1 MFKGTLHQQISEEI
15 LKKIVM
21 KTRIYFLDNLRTF
34 LIFLVVV
41 LHAGLVYES
50 VLENTWIVCDPM
62 KNNSIGLIRMYLD
75 LFVMFIIFFIS
86 GYFVPYSVKNKSS
99 LDFLKTKFIRIF
111 VPWIIAVF
119 TLIPAYK
126 AIFLFSRGLPQE
138 EWFTYF
144 HLFKRAGTDL
154 SFFANN
160 PSQNWLWF
168 LPVLFIFQVIYLI
181 LYKTNLLSIKISLKT
196 GVVLVFIIGVIY
208 SMIISVIGLKGW
220 TLSPL
225 LDFQNERLLVYFL
238 AFLLGSLCNKLNVFE
253 SQKKNKKL
261 YIISNVV
268 LTFSLTGFTIVAL
281 NLFYN
286 LVDVNRNYYF
296 ISEHADRLAYYI
308 LSMLAMLSFLHIFI
322 YAFQFS
328 LNKNFKIMEHLNK
341 NSYQVYIIHIIVLGI
356 LALSLV
362 NIQIP
367 VYVKYL
373 ILTILTFIVSNI
385 IVYAYKSI
393 FQKTI
398 SMKLASTVF
407 VLATILSIVVF
418 AKQADYRQGGQ
429 SAGWQSTQY
438 NINIDLHQAALQG
451 NIEVVRQNILAGSDL
466 NKKEPDGGGSPLSTA
481 ATFGKTEVAR
491 ALIEAGAEI
500 NFVKNDGATPLHVA
514 AFFCHTEMVKL
525 LLEKGAD
532 KSILDNNGSTALESL
547 LIPFEDVKG
556 IYEYFAGI
564 LDPLGL
570 DLDLEKIKTKRP
582 IIAEMLRNSTS
593 E

>member
-1 MFKGTLHQQISEEI
+1 
-15 LKKIVM
+15 
-21 KTRIYFLDNLRTF
+21 
-34 LIFLVVV
+34 
-41 LHAGLVYES
+41 
-50 VLENTWIVCDPM
+50 
-62 KNNSIGLIRMYLD
+62 
-75 LFVMFIIFFIS
+75 
-86 GYFVPYSVKNKSS
+86 
-99 LDFLKTKFIRIF
+99 
-111 VPWIIAVF
+111 
-119 TLIPAYK
+119 
-126 AIFLFSRGLPQE
+126 
-138 EWFTYF
+138 
-144 HLFKRAGTDL
+144 
-154 SFFANN
+154 
-160 PSQNWLWF
+160 
-168 LPVLFIFQVIYLI
+168 
-181 LYKTNLLSIKISLKT
+181 
-196 GVVLVFIIGVIY
+196 
-208 SMIISVIGLKGW
+208 
-220 TLSPL
+220 
-225 LDFQNERLLVYFL
+225 
-238 AFLLGSLCNKLNVFE
+238 
-253 SQKKNKKL
+253 
-261 YIISNVV
+261 
-268 LTFSLTGFTIVAL
+268 
-281 NLFYN
+281 
-286 LVDVNRNYYF
+286 
-296 ISEHADRLAYYI
+296 
-308 LSMLAMLSFLHIFI
+308 
-322 YAFQFS
+322 
-328 LNKNFKIMEHLNK
+328 MEHLNK